1 LPFKPPVL
9 PNFDTHNMITLNP
22 TYLQNF
28 SLIKPSHEDLLE
40 SMKLENVKF
49 PYYPYIYQAIT
60 IDAMVSKQAS
70 KQALREDWA
79 TTLTPSPSL

>member
-1 LPFKPPVL
+1 
-9 PNFDTHNMITLNP
+9 MITLNP

-60 IDAMVSKQAS
+60 IDAMVSKHASKQAS